1 MAMET
6 EKTDKT
12 TEQKQASKLRY
23 LAQEDTAT
31 QKLTNAD
38 CLYEYIDGLKYA
50 YSLSM
55 RYHKNLKNFVT
66 NCGQGDRLEFLNKCL
81 KAGILT
87 PWKDTYYFN
96 KDKADSLQL
105 YLKEHNRDF
114 FNPFKTEI
122 PNESFQNKVH

>member
-6 EKTDKT
+6 EKT
-12 TEQKQASKLRY
+12 TEQKQASKERY
-23 LAQEDTAT
+23 LAQEDAAT
-31 QKLTNAD
+31 QKLINAD

-55 RYHKNLKNFVT
+55 RYHKNLKNFVLK
-66 NCGQGDRLEFLNKCL
+66 CGQADKLDKCL

-96 KDKADSLQL
+96 KDKADSLRL